1 MNDTEGNRMKKTIS
15 IIIFAALCASL
26 ICPALFA
33 GADPL
38 PTSACVSGL
47 TARFTAG
54 EGAIGSIAIEA
65 DVTGV
70 EAEEYFNVSIYVSV
84 DDISNQPDSS
94 VDPMAF
100 RLFKAANC
108 VSGGRLS
115 INMAGSTDKLT
126 GKCAVCVQIPN
137 RGDGNDWVCAYLE
150 APLSVSSGAEGE
162 TQTVWA
168 PAGFNAAEWLNE
180 NCKDLFTNGD
190 MTVTGWKSADGA
202 SLADTA
208 IPLTGLSAEAEW
220 GASGGYLLGDM
231 DFDGVHTVIDS
242 LTVLRIAV
250 KLIEPSELD
259 KRIGDV
265 DFSGDITVADSLAIL
280 RISAKLAEPF
290 DIYV

>member
-1 MNDTEGNRMKKTIS
+1 MKKAVS

-26 ICPALFA
+26 ICPAFAA

-38 PTSACVSGL
+38 LTSACVSGL

-54 EGAIGSIAIEA
+54 EEGIGSIAIVA
-65 DVTGV
+65 DVEGIS
-70 EAEEYFNVSIYVSV
+70 ENEYFNVSIYVKV
-84 DDISNQPDSS
+84 EDIADQPDGS

-100 RLFKAANC
+100 RLFKASNV
-108 VSGGRLS
+108 VSGGKMS
-115 INMAGSTDKLT
+115 ITMAGSVDKLL
-126 GKCAVCVQIPN
+126 GKCVICVQIPN
-137 RGDGNDWVCAYLE
+137 RGDNNDWVRAYLE
-150 APLSVSSGAEGE
+150 APLTVASGAEGE

-180 NCKDLFTNGD
+180 NCKDIFSNGD
-190 MTVTGWKSADGA
+190 MVITGWKSADGT

-220 GASGGYLLGDM
+220 GQSGGYLLGDM
-231 DFDGVHTVIDS
+231 DLDGVHTVADA
-242 LTVLRIAV
+242 LAALRISV
-250 KLIEPSELD
+250 KLVEPSELD

-265 DFSGDITVADSLAIL
+265 DFDGGITVADALAIL
-280 RISAKLAEPF
+280 RVSAKLAEPF